1 MKPNKSKKIFLII
14 IIVMIFL
21 ILLSGFAFAYFSTDL
36 LKNDKE
42 LFFKYA
48 MQTISKENG
57 FIEEDLITYLK
68 NKKEK
73 TYSNNGRFYVNID
86 TPKQDMKK
94 LEYTNKMDISFSGEV
109 DNNNS
114 KLEQEFSINY
124 SDNVK
129 LPFSFKKENN
139 IIGLMQ
145 TNYISKKYLTFNLN
159 SLEKI
164 DNNNYFFSAD
174 NVKNGIYQLNGISNI
189 NFSKQEIENIQDT
202 YSTFLKEN
210 ISNNEFSS
218 SNENGEKVYILKT
231 NSRELS
237 EVAIQLL
244 EKLKTDSIILNKIN
258 EYSSMQNNSSK
269 ITTESIDDLID
280 KIRDFKEIS
289 SLKIK
294 IYKQNG
300 KTSKIYINSENIDI
314 SIEKVKNKEELQYNI
329 IVNMFKNTENEASI
343 FLNVKYNGL
352 KEMDVVKESYQFGI
366 EFNIGEDDEQG
377 EASVDSYKYQYNLEN
392 EITFKENIQLE
403 DFSKDNSFSLSDLNE
418 EKRNNMINTI
428 YQRLTSVNKKQ
439 MEELGLNENSNP
451 MINMIPLVFIHYSL
465 GENIQNETLNELEE
479 AEISSFNS
487 KFELYEGT
495 NIGGGTVKGLLTVIA
510 SNNKLED
517 DEENEITN
525 TKSNV
530 NLTKVNLIKEINFNG
545 EEYQVNKQTIAVIKG
560 EISTED
566 NFRVEFE
573 KDENTGR
580 IFRAVINKK

>member
-1 MKPNKSKKIFLII
+1 MKPNKSKKIILII
-14 IIVMIFL
+14 IIVMLLL

-48 MQTISKENG
+48 MQTISEENG

-73 TYSNNGRFYVNID
+73 AYSNNGRFYANID
-86 TPKQDMKK
+86 IPEQDMKR

-139 IIGLMQ
+139 TIGLMQ
-145 TNYISKKYLTFNLN
+145 SQYISKKYLTLNLN
-159 SLEKI
+159 SLEEI
-164 DNNNYFFSAD
+164 NNNNSFISVD
-174 NVKNGIYQLNGISNI
+174 NVKNGINQVGGISNI
-189 NFSKQEIENIQDT
+189 NFSKQEIENLQDT
-202 YSTFLKEN
+202 YSTILKEN
-210 ISNNEFSS
+210 IPNNEFSS
-218 SNENGEKVYILKT
+218 SNENGEKAYILKT

-258 EYSSMQNNSSK
+258 ESSMQNNSSK
-269 ITTESIDDLID
+269 ITSESIDDLID
-280 KIRDFKEIS
+280 KIRDLKEIS

-294 IYKQNG
+294 IYQQNG
-300 KTSKIYINSENIDI
+300 KTSKIYIKNENIDI
-314 SIEKVKNKEELQYNI
+314 SIEKVKNKEGLQYNI
-329 IVNMFKNTENEASI
+329 LVNMFKNTENESSL

-352 KEMDVVKESYQFGI
+352 EEMDVVKESYQFGI
-366 EFNIGEDDEQG
+366 EFNIGENDEQS

-392 EITFKENIQLE
+392 EISFKDTIQLE

-428 YQRLTSVNKKQ
+428 SQRLTSVNKKQ

-479 AEISSFNS
+479 AEISNFNS
-487 KFELYEGT
+487 KFELYEGA

-510 SNNKLED
+510 SNNKLDD
-517 DEENEITN
+517 DESEISNTN
-525 TKSNV
+525 SNV
-530 NLTKVNLIKEINFNG
+530 NLQKENLIKEINFNG

-560 EISTED
+560 EILTED

>member
-1 MKPNKSKKIFLII
+1 MKPNKSKKIILII
-14 IIVMIFL
+14 IIVMLLL

-48 MQTISKENG
+48 MQTISEENG

-73 TYSNNGRFYVNID
+73 AYSNNGRFYANID
-86 TPKQDMKK
+86 IPEQDMKR

-139 IIGLMQ
+139 TIGLMQ
-145 TNYISKKYLTFNLN
+145 SQYISKKYLTLNLN
-159 SLEKI
+159 SLEEI
-164 DNNNYFFSAD
+164 NNNNSFISVD
-174 NVKNGIYQLNGISNI
+174 NVKNGINQVGGISNI
-189 NFSKQEIENIQDT
+189 NFSKQEIENLQDT
-202 YSTFLKEN
+202 YSTILKEN
-210 ISNNEFSS
+210 IPNNEFSS
-218 SNENGEKVYILKT
+218 SNENGEKAYILKT

-258 EYSSMQNNSSK
+258 ESSMQNNSSK
-269 ITTESIDDLID
+269 ITSESIDDLID
-280 KIRDFKEIS
+280 KIRDLKEIS

-294 IYKQNG
+294 IYQQNG
-300 KTSKIYINSENIDI
+300 KTSKIYIKNENIDI
-314 SIEKVKNKEELQYNI
+314 SIEKVKNKEGLQYNI
-329 IVNMFKNTENEASI
+329 LVNMFKNSENESSL

-352 KEMDVVKESYQFGI
+352 EEMDVVKESYQFGI
-366 EFNIGEDDEQG
+366 EFNIGENDEQS

-392 EITFKENIQLE
+392 EISFKDTIQLE

-428 YQRLTSVNKKQ
+428 SQRLTSVNKKQ

-479 AEISSFNS
+479 AEISNFNS
-487 KFELYEGT
+487 KFELYEGA

-510 SNNKLED
+510 SNNKLDD
-517 DEENEITN
+517 DESEISNTN
-525 TKSNV
+525 SNV
-530 NLTKVNLIKEINFNG
+530 NLQKENLIKEINFNG

-560 EISTED
+560 EILTED